1 MKNFLGAALLLACPA
16 WAGYT
21 YYLTDNLASID
32 AAKWVATGAMSPSQ
46 TGLSATDAGGAT
58 LISRLPIP
66 DGSSEAEVAMTITLL
81 ASGGTYTEF
90 LQATSDARTAHSRA
104 GSYLAFEMQNPKFD
118 SSGKCTATYVLF
130 QSTAGA
136 TNLLASFLHTCRNG
150 MVMRLA
156 VHGST
161 ALVWADLAAPMEFP
175 MTAMTAGQPGIAAAT
190 MPPPNAIALVQ
201 LVAVARTPPATA
213 G

>member
-118 SSGKCTATYVLF
+118 SSAKCTATYVLF
-130 QSTAGA
+130 QSTTRPGRRSPFPP
-136 TNLLASFLHTCRNG
+136 TNRS
-150 MVMRLA
+150 
-156 VHGST
+156 
-161 ALVWADLAAPMEFP
+161 
-175 MTAMTAGQPGIAAAT
+175 
-190 MPPPNAIALVQ
+190 PPPMRILP
-201 LVAVARTPPATA
+201 RFSRSITPRP
-213 G
+213 GRPPPPSP